1 MTQAISTRRD
11 GDRFQARLF
20 WKKAAR
26 MLIATSNI
34 ARVGFEVGPK
44 SFDDIWVDY
53 SGYGGQ
59 SITRGFQS
67 PEITTSANGTSPW
80 GITATL
86 T

>member
-1 MTQAISTRRD
+1 MTQAVAIRRD

-26 MLIATSNI
+26 MLMVNSNI

-53 SGYGGQ
+53 LGYGGPCHTVRKRLRRAR
-59 SITRGFQS
+59 SV
-67 PEITTSANGTSPW
+67 
-80 GITATL
+80 
-86 T
+86 